1 MEKFLIKFFLALL
14 FFINV
19 NNAIAQTTTITGKV
33 TDELTNEPI
42 PFATVILKKTTIGA
56 NTDINGNFQIIT
68 ATPTDSILCTMLGY
82 KPVMLRVRMGQS
94 QTINFVLKA
103 NKFELGEVVIKAGEN
118 PANIIFRNIIKHKP
132 ENDAT
137 SNLKFYQYEDYN
149 KLEFDMTNISEKMK
163 NRKLLKPFAFIWDN
177 IDSTETN
184 SKPFLPFFIS
194 ETISKIYYRAN
205 PKTKKE
211 IIEGS
216 KVSGLENST
225 VTQFL
230 GDMYQRINIYDNFID
245 LFGKGFISPISDI
258 GMLYYKYY
266 LLDSAMIDNQ
276 WCYKLKFKPR
286 SIHELTFSGDFW
298 VHDTTFAIK
307 KINMRIAADANINW
321 IEDMAI
327 VQEYQRVQDKQWML
341 SKDML
346 VIDFAARQEGMGFI
360 GRKTTSYK
368 KFVLDQPIDEKIFK
382 GTENIIVKDDAVNQT
397 SEYWATQRHD
407 SLNEREQKIYH
418 LVDTIKTVPA
428 FKTYIDLITLF
439 FTGYR
444 VIGNIELGPYYS
456 FYSFNKIEGNRF
468 RIGGRTSDD
477 FSLRLTLSGYLA
489 YGTKDEN
496 FKYSGGIKY
505 MLTKKPRQFIGLDYK
520 KDVQQLGQSDNAFTD
535 DNILTS
541 VFRRSPA
548 NKLSSVTEQKAWYE
562 IEWIPGF
569 SNRITV
575 SNRTFSPLG
584 TLDYSFYKDDSHI
597 SPPKST
603 INTTEISLYTR
614 FLYREKFVYGK
625 KKRTSIGSAYP
636 TLQLSYTEG
645 LKGVMNSDFRYHKI
659 TFKIDDSFKLN
670 PFGYTYYV
678 IQTGRTWGGNVPYP
692 LLEVHPGN
700 ESYFYD
706 YAAFNMMNYFEFV
719 SDFYLSVYATHHF
732 EGFFLNKIPLMRRLK
747 WREIA
752 QLKAVSGSLTKENRT
767 ILQNPNAFSSLTKPY
782 AEAGVGVENILKI
795 IRVDFLWRL
804 TYNSDAY
811 KKLYEQRFPESRVP
825 AQFGIRA
832 SLQFVF

>member
-1 MEKFLIKFFLALL
+1 MDKFLIKLFLSIL
-14 FFINV
+14 FLINTNYAV
-19 NNAIAQTTTITGKV
+19 GQTTNITGKV

-42 PFATVILKKTTIGA
+42 PFATVILKNSTIGA
-56 NTDINGNFQIIT
+56 NTDINGSYQIT
-68 ATPTDSILCTMLGY
+68 TSTPSDSILCTMLGY
-82 KPVMLRVRMGQS
+82 KPVMLRVRNGQS

-118 PANIIFRNIIKHKP
+118 PANIIFRNIIKHKN
-132 ENDAT
+132 ENDAA
-137 SNLKFYQYEDYN
+137 SNLEYYQYEDYN

-177 IDSTETN
+177 IDSTTETN
-184 SKPFLPFFIS
+184 GKPFLPFFIS

-216 KVSGLENST
+216 KVSGLENAT

-266 LLDSAMIDNQ
+266 LLDSATIDNQ

-286 SIHELTFSGDFW
+286 SIHELTFNGEFW

-327 VQEYQRVQDKQWML
+327 VQEYQRVEDKQWML

-368 KFVLDQPIDEKIFK
+368 KFVLNESISDEIFK
-382 GTENIIVKDDAVNQT
+382 GTENIIVKDNAVNQT

-444 VIGNIELGPYYS
+444 DIGLIELGPYYT

-468 RIGGRTSDD
+468 RIGGKTSDD
-477 FSLRLTLSGYLA
+477 LSLRTTLDGYLA
-489 YGTKDEN
+489 YGTKDET
-496 FKYSGGIKY
+496 FKYGGGLKF
-505 MLTKKPRQFIGLDYK
+505 MLNKKPRQFVGVGYK
-520 KDVQQLGQSDNAFTD
+520 NDVQQLGQSDNAFQD
-535 DNILTS
+535 DNILS
-541 VFRRSPA
+541 SIFRRSPA
-548 NKLSSVTEQKAWYE
+548 NKLTTVIQQKGWYE

-569 SNRITV
+569 SNRITFV
-575 SNRTFSPLG
+575 HNEFTPLG
-584 TLDYSFYKDDSHI
+584 TLNYSYYKDDSHTIVKNTI
-597 SPPKST
+597 STS
-603 INTTEISLYTR
+603 EISLFTR
-614 FLYREKFVYGK
+614 FLYREKFVSGK
-625 KKRTSIGSAYP
+625 KDRISIGSAYP
-636 TLQLSYTEG
+636 TVQLIYTAG
-645 LKGVMNSDFRYHKI
+645 LKGVMNSDFTYHKGTI
-659 TFKIDDSFKLN
+659 KIDDTFKLN

-678 IQTGRTWGGNVPYP
+678 LQAGRTWGIVPYP

-700 ESYFYD
+700 ESYTYD

-719 SDFYLSVYATHHF
+719 SDYYVSVYATHHF
-732 EGFFLNKIPLMRRLK
+732 DGFFLNKIPLMRKLK

-752 QLKAVSGSLTKENRT
+752 QFKAVSGSLSKHNRE

-782 AEAGVGVENILKI
+782 VEAGVGVENILKI

-804 TYNSDAY
+804 TYINSDY
-811 KKLYEQRFPESRVP
+811 RLLYEQRFPESTPP
-825 AQFGIRA
+825 AEFGIRA
-832 SLQFVF
+832 SFQFVF

>member
-1 MEKFLIKFFLALL
+1 MLFPFLFLTVHN
-14 FFINV
+14 F
-19 NNAIAQTTTITGKV
+19 AQTTNITGKV
-33 TDELTNEPI
+33 SDELTNEPI
-42 PFATVILKKTTIGA
+42 PFATVILKGTTIGA
-56 NTDINGNFQIIT
+56 NTDINGKYQIIT

-82 KPVMLRVRMGQS
+82 KPVMLRVRKGEQL
-94 QTINFVLKA
+94 TINFVLKA
-103 NKFELGEVVIKAGEN
+103 NKVELNEVVFKAGEN
-118 PANIIFRNIIKHKP
+118 PANIIFRNIVKHKN
-132 ENDAT
+132 ENDAA
-137 SNLKFYQYEDYN
+137 SSLEYYQYEDYN
-149 KLEFDMTNISEKMK
+149 KLEFDLTNITEKMK
-163 NRKLLKPFAFIWDN
+163 NRKLLKPFSFIWDN

-216 KVSGLENST
+216 KVSGLENAT

-266 LLDSAMIDNQ
+266 LLDSATIDNQ

-286 SIHELTFSGDFW
+286 SIHELTFAGEFW

-327 VQEYQRVQDKQWML
+327 VQEYQRVEDKQWML

-368 KFVLDQPIDEKIFK
+368 KFVLNEPINPDIFK
-382 GTENIIVKDDAVNQT
+382 GTENIIVNDDAVNQT
-397 SEYWATQRHD
+397 SNYWATQRHD

-418 LVDTIKTVPA
+418 LVDTIKTLPA
-428 FKTYIDLITLF
+428 FRTVIDLITLF

-444 VIGNIELGPYYS
+444 DIGKVELGPYYT
-456 FYSFNKIEGNRF
+456 FYSFNKIEGSRF
-468 RIGGRTSDD
+468 RFGGRTSDD
-477 FSLRLTLSGYLA
+477 LSLRTTLDGYVA
-489 YGTKDEN
+489 YGLKDER
-496 FKYSGGIKY
+496 FKYGGNLKF
-505 MLTKKPRQFIGLDYK
+505 MLDKKPRQFVGVGYK
-520 KDVQQLGQSDNAFTD
+520 NDVQQLGQSDNAFQD

-548 NKLSSVTEQKAWYE
+548 NKLTNLEQQKGWYE
-562 IEWIPGF
+562 VEWIPGL
-569 SNRITV
+569 SNRV
-575 SNRTFSPLG
+575 TFTHSEFRPLG
-584 TLDYSFYKDDSHI
+584 ELNYSFYQDDSKTKLKDVI
-597 SPPKST
+597 STS
-603 INTTEISLYTR
+603 EISLFMR
-614 FLYREKFVYGK
+614 FLYREKFVSGK
-625 KKRTSIGSAYP
+625 KDRISIGSAYP
-636 TLQLSYTEG
+636 TVQVNYTKG
-645 LKGVMNSDFRYHKI
+645 LKGVMNSDFNYHKA
-659 TFKIDDSFKLN
+659 TVKIDDSFKLN

-678 IQTGRTWGGNVPYP
+678 LQAGRTWGAVPYP

-719 SDFYLSVYATHHF
+719 SDYYLSIYATHHF
-732 EGFFLNKIPLMRRLK
+732 DGFFLNKIPLMRRLK

-752 QLKAVSGSLTKENRT
+752 QVKGVSGSLTKQNRD

-782 AEAGVGVENILKI
+782 AEAGLGVENIFKI
-795 IRVDFLWRL
+795 IRVDFIWRL
-804 TYNSDAY
+804 TYISDGY
-811 KKLYEQRFPESRVP
+811 KELYKVRFPESTPP